1 VGDAKVLLRLCLVG
15 WVALASQVCVAG
27 PLITPQEAALPPA
40 EASTQGR
47 AISRGPG
54 IKQITPDLSG
64 SGVKSPLTL
73 KIAFEPRGGSKI
85 NTGSVNVVYLK
96 SPVVDLTG
104 RVKPGLTET
113 GIDLPNS
120 AIPPGDHQ
128 IRVTVQDTEGRQSS
142 ALISLKVVP

>member
-1 VGDAKVLLRLCLVG
+1 MRDSRVLVRLCLGV
-15 WVALASQVCVAG
+15 WLIVASHYCLAG
-27 PLITPQEAALPPA
+27 PLITPQEAALPQA

-54 IKQITPDLSG
+54 IKQITPDQNAG
-64 SGVKSPLTL
+64 GVKSPLNL

-96 SPVVDLTG
+96 NPIVDLTS
-104 RVKPGLTET
+104 RIKPGLSEA
-113 GIDLPNS
+113 GIDLVGS
-120 AIPPGDHQ
+120 EIPPGDHQ

-142 ALISLKVVP
+142 ALIALKVIH